1 MTPLLVS
8 KIDDLDIIQI
18 GTAVLTGANKSQD
31 GSKVGAAKEAKIGFV
46 TTSGVNYDIDVGN
59 AKLSHTFEFY
69 LENRIHKDSLHK
81 ILFEKKYCVLVD
93 KFKGNMNVFITNVT
107 SIDSDSHVGLTE
119 YRVTCNVQDDLPSP
133 VINFRVKIDE
143 ITSIILGGIEPDIAL
158 VIKQIKTTQ
167 LSFLGSVLKFISEA
181 LESLFSSLDGVFAA
195 LDVVGQ
201 IAGELLAIQA
211 VLIEACQKILSYPN
225 AILDLIDEVIA
236 AKDTAVSSVDGLKAT
251 ITFTKARLNRN
262 SKLFAKKL
270 TYAQPKIRGQNLSD
284 LDVNSLS
291 QFDKESVAL
300 QLGGCII
307 ANKVNLVLRL
317 KDIKSGNFN
326 SKIDF
331 DESVASVL
339 VLAEQIGF
347 TTAQVFQIQ
356 AAIKGF
362 ANEQSYREVVK
373 VNVIEPQPLL
383 RLVFERYGNIDNYSE
398 IEAINGR
405 ADNDK
410 VSGEVY
416 FFQ

>member
-1 MTPLLVS
+1 MTPLLIS
-8 KIDDLDIIQI
+8 KIDDLDIIQT
-18 GTAVLTGANKSQD
+18 GTAVLTGTNKSQD
-31 GSKVGAAKEAKIGFV
+31 GSKVGAAKEVKIGFA

-93 KFKGNMNVFITNVT
+93 KFKGSMDVFITNVT

-119 YRVTCNVQDDLPSP
+119 YRVTCNIQDELPSP
-133 VINFRVKIDE
+133 VVNFRVKIDE
-143 ITSIILGGIEPDIAL
+143 LTSIILGGIADDLKGVISQVKTAEPR
-158 VIKQIKTTQ
+158 
-167 LSFLGSVLKFISEA
+167 FLNSVLKFISEA
-181 LESLFSSLDGVFAA
+181 LESLFSALDGVFAA
-195 LDVVGQ
+195 LDALDEIVDD
-201 IAGELLAIQA
+201 LLAIQS
-211 VLIEACQKILSYPN
+211 VLFEACQKILSYPN
-225 AILDLIDEVIA
+225 AILDAIDSVVA
-236 AKDTAVSSVDGLKAT
+236 LKDTVLSGVDGLGST
-251 ITFTKARLNRN
+251 ITFTKARLSRN

-270 TYAQPKIRGQNLSD
+270 TYAQPKVRGQNLSD
-284 LDVNSLS
+284 LDIDSLS
-291 QFDKESVAL
+291 QFDKESIAL

-331 DESVASVL
+331 DQSVASVL
-339 VLAEQIGF
+339 ILAEQIGF
-347 TTAQVFQIQ
+347 TTPQVFQIQ
-356 AAIKGF
+356 AAVKGF

-373 VNVIEPQPLL
+373 VVVTEPRPLL
-383 RLVFERYGNIDNYSE
+383 RLVFERYGSIDNYSE

-405 ADNDK
+405 ADNDR

>member
-1 MTPLLVS
+1 MTPLLIS
-8 KIDDLDIIQI
+8 KIDDLDIIQT

-31 GSKVGAAKEAKIGFV
+31 GSKVGAAKEVKIGFA

-119 YRVTCNVQDDLPSP
+119 YRVTCNIQDDLPSLI
-133 VINFRVKIDE
+133 INFRVKIDE
-143 ITSIILGGIEPDIAL
+143 ITSIILGGVAADIKV
-158 VIKQIKTTQ
+158 VISQIKTTE
-167 LSFLGSVLKFISEA
+167 LSFLGSILKFISEA

-195 LDVVGQ
+195 LDVVSQ

-211 VLIEACQKILSYPN
+211 LLIEACQKILSYPN

-236 AKDTAVSSVDGLKAT
+236 AKDTAVSSAEGLGAT
-251 ITFTKARLNRN
+251 FTFTKARLNRN

-291 QFDKESVAL
+291 QFDKESIAL

-331 DESVASVL
+331 DESVTSVL
-339 VLAEQIGF
+339 TLAEQIGF
-347 TTAQVFQIQ
+347 TTSQVFQIQ